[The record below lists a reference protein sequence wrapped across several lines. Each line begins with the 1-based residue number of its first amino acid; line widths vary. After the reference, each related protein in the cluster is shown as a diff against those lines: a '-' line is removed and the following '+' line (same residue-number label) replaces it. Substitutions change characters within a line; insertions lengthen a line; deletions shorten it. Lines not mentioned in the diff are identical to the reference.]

1 MKPYFGN
8 MIDDLRVSG
17 ECNYHLTMKFNL
29 MGSKNNGESQHMQSK
44 SDNIEIMIDNNTNKF
59 IDKLF
64 S

>member
-1 MKPYFGN
+1 
-8 MIDDLRVSG
+8 
-17 ECNYHLTMKFNL
+17 
-29 MGSKNNGESQHMQSK
+29 MGSKTNGESQPMQSE